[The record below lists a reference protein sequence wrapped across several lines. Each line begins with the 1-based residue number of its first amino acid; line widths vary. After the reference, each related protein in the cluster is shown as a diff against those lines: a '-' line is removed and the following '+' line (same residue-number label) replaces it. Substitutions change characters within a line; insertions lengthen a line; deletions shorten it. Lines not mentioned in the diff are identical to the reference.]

1 MSQFQ
6 VRTLCNNKTKTR
18 EKEVSQFEVRTLCYN
33 KSKTREKE
41 VSQLEDVES
50 RPDRRGQPLT
60 RTESHCP
67 GSKTRNQDRTGG
79 GNLSQVR
86 RATARGRRRGIKT

>member
-41 VSQLEDVES
+41 VSQLKEVES

-60 RTESHCP
+60 STESHCP